1 MNINRT
7 QEIIPGIHHI
17 TAITNSANVNL
28 KFYTEALGLRLVK
41 KTVNFDD
48 PYTYHFYYGDE
59 PGTPGTILTFF
70 PWENMPRGKQGAGQV
85 TGIAFLIPQHSID
98 FWTNRLEELRLPFET
113 EKRFDE
119 EVVRFADPHG
129 LSLELVETNRQP
141 NIRPWDRSTIPP
153 QYTIRGFHSAT
164 ATLNSVTETAMLLTD
179 TLGMQR
185 VASAE
190 KRTRFQMGTADGP
203 GVYYDIVENHDV
215 PGGRMGSGTVHHI
228 AFRAR
233 NDAEQK
239 SWQKTIAARGLN
251 VTPIIDRKYFR
262 SIYFRESGG
271 VLFEI
276 ATDPPGFL
284 IDEEISKL
292 GEKLMLPERYES
304 RRQEIENRLPDLNAT
319 VMQVELSQ
327 AV

>member
-1 MNINRT
+1 MKNNQT
-7 QEIIPGIHHI
+7 KEIIPGIHHI

-70 PWENMPRGKQGAGQV
+70 PWENMPPGKQGAGQV
-85 TGIAFLIPQHSID
+85 TGIAFLIPQHAID
-98 FWTNRLEELRLPFET
+98 FWKSRLEELRLSFET

-129 LSLELVETNRQP
+129 LSLELVETKRLP
-141 NIRPWDRSTIPP
+141 DIRPWDRSTIPP
-153 QYTIRGFHSAT
+153 QYSIRGFHSAT
-164 ATLNSVTETAMLLTD
+164 ATLNSVTDSAMLLTD
-179 TLGMQR
+179 TLGMQK

-190 KRTRFQMGTADGP
+190 KRTRFQMATGVGS
-203 GVYYDIVENHDV
+203 GVYYDIVENPDV

-233 NDAEQK
+233 NDTEQK
-239 SWQKTIAARGLN
+239 RWQKIIAARGLN

-284 IDEEISKL
+284 IDEDISKL
-292 GEKLMLPERYES
+292 GEKLMLPDCYES
-304 RRQEIENRLPDLNAT
+304 RRQEIEKRLPDLDA
-319 VMQVELSQ
+319 
-327 AV
+327 AVA